1 MINGVPIQV
10 FALLAHD
17 GAVIL
22 AYAGVLP
29 ISVLQVATID
39 EPMRERVNC
48 AECCAMPTKDQV
60 FKRLSKKA
68 KKGLRATTRRSWL
81 LDQSLRPAPM
91 TSIASF
97 PSR

>member
-39 EPMRERVNC
+39 EPMRERVNY
-48 AECCAMPTKDQV
+48 AEC
-60 FKRLSKKA
+60 
-68 KKGLRATTRRSWL
+68 
-81 LDQSLRPAPM
+81 
-91 TSIASF
+91 
-97 PSR
+97 